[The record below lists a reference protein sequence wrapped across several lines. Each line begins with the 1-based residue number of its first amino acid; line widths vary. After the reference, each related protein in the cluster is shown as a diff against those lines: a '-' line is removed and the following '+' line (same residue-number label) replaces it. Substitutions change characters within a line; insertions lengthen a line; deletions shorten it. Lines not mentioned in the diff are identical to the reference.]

1 MGGEAMTKPRLDG
14 KSCIVT
20 GAARGI
26 GRGIARRLADEGGRV
41 CVADVNAA
49 GAEET
54 ASLIAEA
61 GGQALAVSC
70 DVTDRESVRSMIAA
84 AVEAFGRLDVIFN
97 NAGIAQAKPFL
108 ELEDDDWHRMMDV
121 NAFGV
126 FLCMQEAARCMLDQ
140 GGGGKIV
147 NTASTAGKQAYP
159 HTAHYGASKFA
170 VVALTQAG
178 ARAWGAEGI
187 TVNAICPGFVG
198 TDMWDQLEREFRAM
212 PTTPPD
218 FSLAD
223 ANPDLPLV
231 RHSTPEDI
239 AGLAAFL
246 ASADSDYMTGQAVNF
261 DGGLFMQ

>member
-1 MGGEAMTKPRLDG
+1 
-14 KSCIVT
+14 
-20 GAARGI
+20 
-26 GRGIARRLADEGGRV
+26 
-41 CVADVNAA
+41 
-49 GAEET
+49 
-54 ASLIAEA
+54 
-61 GGQALAVSC
+61 
-70 DVTDRESVRSMIAA
+70 
-84 AVEAFGRLDVIFN
+84 
-97 NAGIAQAKPFL
+97 
-108 ELEDDDWHRMMDV
+108 MMDV